1 MTLMKNRIV
10 WIVLSV
16 IMFMASVALILYY
29 LWGNGYLWKAKKGIK
44 EAYEIF
50 EDMKDEF
57 SERGDRYSERYNQ
70 HGYNQRGYDERGDY
84 YGREWDDMHER
95 RGYRR

>member
-29 LWGNGYLWKAKKGIK
+29 LWGNGYLWKAKKAPAAQTYAEFTYPSI
-44 EAYEIF
+44 
-50 EDMKDEF
+50 DESQMASLTDF
-57 SERGDRYSERYNQ
+57 TTA
-70 HGYNQRGYDERGDY
+70 
-84 YGREWDDMHER
+84 
-95 RGYRR
+95 